1 MARSILG
8 ISDSTKEIPLAPG
21 QSKRGKYWSLTKDQ
35 CAICAENASLSLNLS
50 EPTNAL
56 TSLTYSS
63 TPGLE
68 PSTSDDPNSS
78 GSDPSSE
85 PPTHPLHTPYIT
97 SCGHLYCYHCLS
109 ERMMRCADDGVEEL
123 GWECLRCGDNV
134 RNSERWTGDIVPEI
148 ADGSDW
154 DGLSSVSDFESGTDL
169 SASGSLGYSI
179 SESGYST

>member
-1 MARSILG
+1 MVHSVLG
-8 ISDSTKEIPLAPG
+8 IPDSTKTIPLAPG

-56 TSLTYSS
+56 TALTFTS
-63 TPGLE
+63 TSGLE
-68 PSTSDDPNSS
+68 ASTSDDQNIS
-78 GSDPSSE
+78 GSGLSSE

-97 SCGHLYCYHCLS
+97 SCEHIYCYHCLS
-109 ERMMRCADDGVEEL
+109 ERMMRCADDGED

-134 RNSERWTGDIVPEI
+134 RSSERWTGDIILETS
-148 ADGSDW
+148 DRNDW
-154 DGLSSVSDFESGTDL
+154 DDGFSSLSNFESGTDL

-179 SESGYST
+179 SESEYSS